1 LQGRPRR
8 RRCGWSAAARTVRE
22 SAKDELE
29 AAMERRDPDPNH
41 PDQEPAAAELRREE
55 EPGPSAPDGP
65 APDLDEIQPGDGP
78 GQSPGE

>member
-1 LQGRPRR
+1 
-8 RRCGWSAAARTVRE
+8 
-22 SAKDELE
+22 
-29 AAMERRDPDPNH
+29 MERRDRDPNH